1 MGFVMV
7 ATLVMVQIAIVLRV
21 ANDVTGKAKR
31 V

>member
-21 ANDVTGKAKR
+21 ANDVTGKKIAK
-31 V
+31 

>member
-21 ANDVTGKAKR
+21 ANDVTGKAK
-31 V
+31 